1 MLEKQRQFGT
11 VMLSTRD
18 AILLS
23 REARLESAKARL
35 QVRKNVLDSRLQR
48 ARLKE
53 IVLSSKSILLLGGRP
68 KMTAEETASYL
79 EDNRNAILRLVLKG
93 VLPATRKGEKLRV
106 RRSDL
111 NRMIESHKLP
121 PAAN

>member
-1 MLEKQRQFGT
+1 MLLNTATVT

-18 AILLS
+18 SILLS

-48 ARLKE
+48 ARLKQ
-53 IVLSSKSILLLGGRP
+53 IVLSSNSIFTLRGRHS
-68 KMTAEETASYL
+68 MTAEETASYL
-79 EDNRNAILRLVLKG
+79 EDNRNEILRLVLQG
-93 VLPATRKGEKLRV
+93 ILPATRKGERLRV

-121 PAAN
+121 PAPN